1 MDTGE
6 GRLFSPRSI
15 KRIHLIEYLAAQK
28 ERGLAPSSMKG
39 VVVALKI
46 FFRFLK
52 VRGLANQDPGEHIKL
67 PKLPVHLPR
76 TLSPLEMETLLSAD
90 LRSRRFH

>member
-1 MDTGE
+1 LEDFAKWILAKE
-6 GRLFSPRSI
+6 GLFSPRYV
-15 KRIHLIEYLAAQK
+15 KRIHLIDYLAAQK

-52 VRGLANQDPGEHIKL
+52 VRGLVQP
-67 PKLPVHLPR
+67 
-76 TLSPLEMETLLSAD
+76 
-90 LRSRRFH
+90 RSRRAHPASKASGASSENTQQA